1 MINLATNFG
10 YLGIKEDS
18 SPSINETIINQTAH
32 EEGIP
37 TRTFWG
43 MTPYRH
49 DRKVR
54 HQIHMAY
61 EAYSVEGIVKQVI
74 DKFSEQFRDFDLEGG
89 AKQVKYLKSRLH
101 IMGLQSGE
109 DWKTMIHRVIN
120 EYFKTGNVFLLK
132 YRGWGPEAGQR
143 PLFKNRPYT
152 LSSVQV
158 FSSARMNTHYN
169 EDNIF
174 DGWVISDLFSHE
186 KMKLVAP
193 GAVELDAQKALIN
206 VQPVASEPYVY
217 VDNVDIAHITYK
229 RGANTKWGQGM
240 ILPGLEDWSLVRG
253 LELNVAVMLKKFSMP
268 TIHHKIKRILTPLA
282 GVNNEIREAYQL
294 YQRKSPDGVIITTD
308 NHEIVP
314 VGSESQAIRSEG
326 YLKYFMTRAIVS
338 IGSSPYL
345 VGTETGGDG
354 AIGGAKEDMLTR
366 VRWAQTDLA
375 RQLKFHFFDEI
386 LWEGGFDPY
395 RNEKDEVHLTFGD
408 VDTDS
413 TIKKEAHAADMFT
426 KNAIDHDQ
434 LQARIKNKKPVNE
447 AKLYS
452 NMIAKPEAEHTA
464 KVGADA
470 QVKVEK
476 SKPRPKPAKAREQIV
491 NLLPTCIEELDDFI
505 LLMNNKF
512 GYEKDEFYAIYDS
525 MTELIDDPDAFMEL
539 LVQSLTGD

>member
-1 MINLATNFG
+1 MINLASNFG
-10 YLGIKEDS
+10 YLGIKEDNLKVS
-18 SPSINETIINQTAH
+18 ETIINQTAH

-43 MTPYRH
+43 MSPYRH
-49 DRKVR
+49 DRTVR
-54 HQIHMAY
+54 NQIHMAY
-61 EAYSVEGIVKQVI
+61 EAYSMEGIIKQVI

-89 AKQVKYLKSRLH
+89 PKQVKYLKSRLH
-101 IMGLQSGE
+101 IMGIQSGE
-109 DWKTMIHRVIN
+109 DWKTLISRGIN
-120 EYFKTGNVFLLK
+120 EYIKTGNLFFLK
-132 YRGWGPEAGQR
+132 YRGWGPETAQR
-143 PLFKNRPYT
+143 PLYKNRPYT
-152 LSSVQV
+152 LSSWQI
-158 FSSARMNTHYN
+158 FSAARLNTHYN

-186 KMKLVAP
+186 KMNLVAP
-193 GAVELDAQKALIN
+193 GATKLDESKALVN

-217 VDNVDIAHITYK
+217 VDNADLAHITYK
-229 RGANTKWGQGM
+229 RGANTRWGQGM
-240 ILPGLEDWSLVRG
+240 ILAGLEDWSLLRG

-268 TIHHKIKRILTPLA
+268 LLHHKIKRILTPLA
-282 GVNNEIREAYQL
+282 GVNNEIREANQL
-294 YQRKSPDGVIITTD
+294 YQRRSPDGVIITTD
-308 NHEIVP
+308 NHEITP

-326 YLKYFMTRAIVS
+326 YLEYFMTRAIAS

-345 VGTETGGDG
+345 VGTESGGDG
-354 AIGGAKEDMLTR
+354 AIGAAKEDMLTR
-366 VRWAQTDLA
+366 VRWMQTDLA
-375 RQLKFHFFDEI
+375 RQLKFHLFDEI
-386 LWEGGFDPY
+386 LWEGGFDPF

-408 VDTDS
+408 VDADA

-434 LQARIKNKKPVNE
+434 LQSRIKNKKPVNE
-447 AKLYS
+447 SKLYS
-452 NMIAKPEAEHTA
+452 NMIAKPEAEHSA

-476 SKPRPKPAKAREQIV
+476 SKPKPAKAREQIV

-505 LLMNNKF
+505 LLMSNKF
-512 GYEKDEFYAIYDS
+512 GYDKDEFYHMYDS